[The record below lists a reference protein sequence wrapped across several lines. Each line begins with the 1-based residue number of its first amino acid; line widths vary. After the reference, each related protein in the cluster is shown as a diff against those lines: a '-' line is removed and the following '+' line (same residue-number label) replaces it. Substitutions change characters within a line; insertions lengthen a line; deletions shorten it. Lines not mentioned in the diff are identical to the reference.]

1 MHILI
6 NKKYITFN
14 NYKAKCAI
22 GKRGIGNK
30 KKEGDL
36 ITPKGIYKVKYVL
49 YRKDRV
55 KKIKTKLKKIV
66 IKKNMGWCDDVRS
79 DKYNKLIKLPFNYS
93 HEKLYKKENI
103 YDIILVLNY
112 NMSPIIKNKGS
123 AIFIHVSK
131 KNYKKTKGCVALK
144 KIQIL
149 KILKELKNNTVIK
162 IVDQK

>member
-6 NKKYITFN
+6 NKNYLTFN

-55 KKIKTKLKKIV
+55 KNIKTKIKKI
-66 IKKNMGWCDDVRS
+66 IIRKNMGWCDDVQSRQ
-79 DKYNKLIKLPFNYS
+79 YNKLIKLPSNYN

-123 AIFIHVSK
+123 AIFIHASK
-131 KNYKKTKGCVALK
+131 RNYKKTEGCIAIK
-144 KIQIL
+144 KMHL
-149 KILKELKNNTVIK
+149 VKVLKELKKNTSVK
-162 IVDQK
+162 IVAQK